1 MMRTGLVL
9 AAIAG
14 VALSAQAQTVPQ
26 DNSAS
31 WPAEVRQ
38 IYDGF
43 KAQCRNGG
51 GKFVPD
57 KANFAIQTE
66 VTGDGKPDWVIDY
79 GAWDCQVPEM
89 LRYSEN
95 APESGTAY
103 CGTAGCSTVI
113 LGSGRRGLTPIFEDN
128 VRGWDAVKLAGGK
141 TGLELSVH
149 GSVCGGVGAEVCV
162 QTLAWNGSKWTTVKT
177 YRWTDAD
184 YAAHQNG
191 MEGDPFV
198 EPPQHTARWQF
209 AGQGD
214 GAIAAVTDHPEI
226 VAMGL
231 RCMQG
236 GGIFMSVVPRQGLAL
251 PPVGQPLYIAFTGD
265 TDGIEAT
272 QALVQEP
279 GKPDFNGVI
288 DEVVLDLLSGK
299 DDGLSLIAS
308 ADGGGEWQGLTY
320 LSLGGS
326 SAAIRSLK
334 GQCTGV
340 AGAAASQQ
348 SAGQQPVGPL
358 NIVPGHYV
366 TEGNSCGNPGFEVVF
381 YDGRRFGLMRGGRP
395 GTEYENFLDPLG
407 KVTREAEGLFLE
419 DWQTVVDVMSPT
431 RIRTMH
437 EEFGEPMRWCPA
449 DQIPAGYRAK

>member
-14 VALSAQAQTVPQ
+14 VALAAQAQTAPQ

-38 IYDGF
+38 IYNEF
-43 KAQCRNGG
+43 KTQCRNGG
-51 GKFVPD
+51 GKFIPD

-79 GAWDCQVPEM
+79 GAWDCKVPEI
-89 LRYSEN
+89 LRYADN

-149 GSVCGGVGAEVCV
+149 GTVCGGVGAEVCV
-162 QTLAWNGSKWTTVKT
+162 QTLSWNGSKWTTVKT

-191 MEGDPFV
+191 MDGDPFV
-198 EPPQHTARWQF
+198 EPPLHTARWQF

-214 GAIAAVTDHPEI
+214 GAIAAVVDHPEI
-226 VAMGL
+226 TAVGL
-231 RCMQG
+231 RCIPG
-236 GGIFMSVVPRQGLAL
+236 GGIYMTVVPGSAMV
-251 PPVGQPLYIAFTGD
+251 PPQAGQPLMMTFTGY
-265 TDGIEAT
+265 TDNIDGN
-272 QALVQEP
+272 QQLMQEP
-279 GKPDFNGVI
+279 GRNDFSGEV
-288 DEVVLDLLSGK
+288 DEVVLSLMSGK
-299 DDGLSLIAS
+299 DDMLGVIAS
-308 ADGGGEWQGLTY
+308 GDGGGEWQSLTP

-334 GQCTGV
+334 GQCSGV
-340 AGAAASQQ
+340 AGAAATQQ
-348 SAGQQPVGPL
+348 AAGQQPVGPL

-381 YDGRRFGLMRGGRP
+381 YDGKRFGLMRGGRT
-395 GTEYENFLDPLG
+395 GTEDENFLDPLG
-407 KVTREAEGLFLE
+407 KVSRIREGLLLE